1 MGVIKNMI
9 RNWLEIDEPDSLRI
23 QIEQLT
29 NFEGQAFINDIWYRG
44 DAAEISQLYEQIE
57 RDNRNKHFWAS
68 SPTSNSN
75 IRKIHTGLPSMIVD
89 SLADISTDD
98 LSNIEVKDRQEEWN
112 EIDDEIK
119 LRDLANEAAK
129 TVLTEGDGAFKV
141 SIDTDISD
149 NPIVE
154 FYEGSRVDFEYER
167 GRINAIIFKTKKII
181 NKKDYVL
188 KERYS
193 KDGITF
199 SLEDKDGKELDI
211 REFPTLAK
219 YKDVEN
225 PNKFIMAVPFMIY
238 KSKKFKGRGKSIF
251 DGKLDNFDAFDE
263 VWSQWMLALRKG
275 QLKEYIPDSLLP
287 KNPETGEILR
297 RNDFDV
303 SFIMTE
309 SDMSEDAHNKI
320 QTTQGNI
327 QHEALL
333 STYITSLDQCLTG
346 LISPST
352 LGIDTKKLE
361 NAEAQREKEKTTLY
375 RRNQIVDK
383 LNTVLED
390 LIEVIFKTKD
400 TMNKKDIKDIDVTIT
415 FGGYANPSFEAQVE
429 TVGKASTSNI
439 MSIEAQVEELW
450 GDTKDEKWKQEE
462 VKRIKE
468 ERGIVSMDEPAV
480 AEDIELIE
488 EQEVLE
494 ESENNNQEEK

>member
-9 RNWLEIDEPDSLRI
+9 RNWLQIDEPDSLRI
-23 QIEQLT
+23 NIEQLT

-44 DAAEISQLYEQIE
+44 DAKEITQLYEQIE
-57 RDNRNKHFWAS
+57 RESNNKHFWSS
-68 SPTSNSN
+68 SPSSNSN
-75 IRKIHTGLPSMIVD
+75 IRKIHTGLPAMIVD

-98 LSNIEVKDRQEEWN
+98 LSNIEVKDRQSEWDDMDK
-112 EIDDEIK
+112 EIN
-119 LRDLANEAAK
+119 LRDLVNEATK
-129 TVLTEGDGAFKV
+129 DVLVEGDGAFKV
-141 SIDTDISD
+141 SIDTDISEY
-149 NPIVE
+149 PIVE
-154 FYEGSRVDFEYER
+154 FYDGSRVDYEYER

-181 NKKDYVL
+181 NKKEYIL
-188 KERYS
+188 KEKYT

-199 SLEDKDGKELDI
+199 SLEDKEGKEMNI
-211 REFPTLAK
+211 EEFPTLAK
-219 YKDVEN
+219 YKNVDN

-238 KSKKFKGRGKSIF
+238 KSKKFKGRGKSIY

-287 KNPETGEILR
+287 RNPETGEVIK

-303 SFIMTE
+303 SFIMTQ
-309 SDMSEDAHNKI
+309 SDMSEDGTNKI

-327 QHEALL
+327 PHEALL

-383 LNTVLED
+383 LNSVIED

-400 TMNKKDIKDIDVTIT
+400 TLEKKDIADVDVTVT

-439 MSIEAQVEELW
+439 MSIESQVEELW
-450 GDTKDEKWKQEE
+450 GDTKDEKWKQAE
-462 VKRIKE
+462 VERIKE
-468 ERGIVSMDEPAV
+468 EKGIVSMEEPAI

-488 EQEVLE
+488 NEEVINQANEEQE
-494 ESENNNQEEK
+494 

>member
-9 RNWLEIDEPDSLRI
+9 RNWLQIDEPDSLRI

-44 DAAEISQLYEQIE
+44 DAKEIAQLYEQIE
-57 RDNRNKHFWAS
+57 RETNNKHFWAS
-68 SPTSNSN
+68 SPSSNSN
-75 IRKIHTGLPSMIVD
+75 IRKIHTGLPAMIVD

-98 LSNIEVKDRQEEWN
+98 LSNVEVTERQEEWN
-112 EIDDEIK
+112 DIDKEINIRE
-119 LRDLANEAAK
+119 LANEATK
-129 TVLTEGDGAFKV
+129 SVLVEGDGAFKV

-154 FYEGSRVDFEYER
+154 FYDGSRVDFEYER

-211 REFPTLAK
+211 SEFPTLAK
-219 YKDVEN
+219 YQNVKN

-287 KNPETGEILR
+287 RNPETGEVIK

-303 SFIMTE
+303 SFIMTQ
-309 SDMSEDAHNKI
+309 SDMSEDGTNKI

-327 QHEALL
+327 PHEALL

-383 LNTVLED
+383 LNSVLEE
-390 LIEVIFKTKD
+390 LIEVIFKVKD
-400 TMNKKDIKDIDVTIT
+400 TMNEKDIKDVEVTIT

-429 TVGKASTSNI
+429 TVGKASTSSI

-450 GDTKDEKWKQEE
+450 GDTKDEEWKKKE
-462 VKRIKE
+462 VERIKE
-468 ERGIVSMDEPAV
+468 EKGIVSMDEPAI

-488 EQEVLE
+488 EKEILE
-494 ESENNNQEEK
+494 DNNQEEK

>member
-1 MGVIKNMI
+1 MGVIKDMI
-9 RNWLEIDEPDSLRI
+9 RNWLEIDEPDSLRV

-29 NFEGQAFINDIWYRG
+29 NFEGQAFINNIWYRG
-44 DAAEISQLYEQIE
+44 DAKEISQLYEQIE
-57 RDNRNKHFWAS
+57 RESNNKHFWAS

-75 IRKIHTGLPSMIVD
+75 IRKIHTGLPAMIID
-89 SLADISTDD
+89 SLADISTED
-98 LSNIEVKDRQEEWN
+98 LSNVEVTKRQEEWD
-112 EIDDEIK
+112 EIDSEIK
-119 LRDLANEAAK
+119 LRDLANEAVK
-129 TVLTEGDGAFKV
+129 TVLVEGDGAFKISV
-141 SIDTDISD
+141 DTDISD

-181 NKKDYVL
+181 NKKEYTL

-193 KDGITF
+193 KEGISF
-199 SLEDKDGKELDI
+199 SLEDKEGKELNI
-211 REFPTLAK
+211 NEFPTLSK
-219 YKDVEN
+219 YKNVIN
-225 PNKFIMAVPFMIY
+225 NNKFMMAVPFMIY
-238 KSKKFKGRGKSIF
+238 KSKKFKGRGKSIY

-263 VWSQWMLALRKG
+263 IWSQWMLALRKG

-287 KNPETGEILR
+287 RNPDTGEVIK

-303 SFIMTE
+303 SFIMTQA
-309 SDMSEDAHNKI
+309 DMSENAQNKI
-320 QTTQGNI
+320 QTTQGDI
-327 QHEALL
+327 PHEALL

-383 LNTVLED
+383 LNVVLEE

-400 TMNKKDIKDIDVTIT
+400 TMNNKNIDDVEVTIT

-429 TVGKASTSNI
+429 TVGKASTANI
-439 MSIEAQVEELW
+439 MSIDAQVEELW
-450 GDTKDEKWKQEE
+450 GDTKDEKWKSQE
-462 VKRIKE
+462 VQRIKE
-468 ERGIVSMDEPAV
+468 EKGIVSMDEPAISD
-480 AEDIELIE
+480 DIELIE
-488 EQEVLE
+488 NSDVLSEENVEEQ
-494 ESENNNQEEK
+494 